1 LEWTDSDGSGVGG
14 EGASRAGVECL
25 LLDDGAAA
33 EVTVSAPD
41 RPGLLSDISRAI
53 AATGFNIEKV
63 RAPQHD
69 RPGPLCD
76 LAAPNQ
82 PFASCP
88 LARHTRAE
96 HAHTRAHAPGSSDD
110 AQLGGAQHVPR
121 HAGGWRSV
129 E

>member
-1 LEWTDSDGSGVGG
+1 LEWTDSDGSGGGG

-63 RAPQHD
+63 RA
-69 RPGPLCD
+69 
-76 LAAPNQ
+76 AAHES
-82 PFASCP
+82 FHR
-88 LARHTRAE
+88 L
-96 HAHTRAHAPGSSDD
+96 
-110 AQLGGAQHVPR
+110 
-121 HAGGWRSV
+121 
-129 E
+129 

>member
-1 LEWTDSDGSGVGG
+1 MTAAAGRWVCRASSVRDRGEWTRFLEWTDSDGSGGGG

-63 RAPQHD
+63 RA
-69 RPGPLCD
+69 
-76 LAAPNQ
+76 AAHES
-82 PFASCP
+82 FHR
-88 LARHTRAE
+88 L
-96 HAHTRAHAPGSSDD
+96 
-110 AQLGGAQHVPR
+110 
-121 HAGGWRSV
+121 
-129 E
+129 